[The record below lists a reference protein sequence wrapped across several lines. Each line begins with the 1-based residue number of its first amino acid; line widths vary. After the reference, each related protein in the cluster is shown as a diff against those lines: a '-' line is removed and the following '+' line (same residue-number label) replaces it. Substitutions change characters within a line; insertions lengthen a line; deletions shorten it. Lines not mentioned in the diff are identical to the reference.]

1 MAASRTATKPTASR
15 RRRPSAA
22 GAGPPPA
29 ATQAGIRALA
39 GVGAQADVEK
49 SPLTP
54 PHCPARCHWPGTEC
68 MERARRPPRSLAG
81 SPAPGTESK
90 PDPCPRAECRWDTVT
105 AVYAIGTQFVVNA
118 ASSNHRRLPCVS
130 SVSFEAKCF
139 PIETAIWNC
148 SPARIALVEPALPCG
163 TGEPSLGA

>member
-1 MAASRTATKPTASR
+1 
-15 RRRPSAA
+15 
-22 GAGPPPA
+22 
-29 ATQAGIRALA
+29 
-39 GVGAQADVEK
+39 
-49 SPLTP
+49 
-54 PHCPARCHWPGTEC
+54 

-81 SPAPGTESK
+81 LPAPGTESK
-90 PDPCPRAECRWDTVT
+90 PGPCPRAECRWDTVT

-118 ASSNHRRLPCVS
+118 ASMGENHRRLPCVS